1 VYSVIDRQTNGVKWT
16 WACRVLRQKKFNV
29 DTISD
34 TPPVA
39 GDLGLFR
46 VEQIGYH
53 ATLLLADSKKLRI
66 WPGDH
71 VVGVFGNRYATDA
84 YEAEV
89 TGTEDLSLLTA
100 GGMVGT
106 VKSRHQKM
114 ARPTTVTFVGFLNDD
129 DGCRINVKAA
139 TFRRARPREAV
150 RNLFLV
156 IGTAM
161 NSGKTTASTKL
172 VKGLVDQGRRVAGC
186 KLTGS
191 VSNRD
196 QDEML
201 SAGPLCAADF
211 SDYGFPSTY
220 LCSREE
226 LVALF
231 DTMLADVQRQSPE
244 ITIMEVADGFLQR
257 ETAMLLAEPAVRR
270 AVKGI
275 VVTADCAA
283 SALYGVEH
291 LRRLGYPVVAVSGAF
306 TSAPLFV
313 GEFRAHSDVPV
324 ASSAGNGS
332 DLARC
337 VAEIVG
343 PR

>member
-1 VYSVIDRQTNGVKWT
+1 MYSVIDRQTAGVKWT
-16 WACRVLRQKKFNV
+16 WACRVLRQKKFNLDAV
-29 DTISD
+29 SD

-53 ATLLLADSKKLRI
+53 ATLLLADNKKLRI

-89 TGTEDLSLLTA
+89 SGTADLSLLTA

-106 VKSRHQKM
+106 VKSKHQKM

-129 DGCRINVKAA
+129 DGNRINVKTT
-139 TFRRARPREAV
+139 TFRRAWPREPV

-172 VKGLVDQGRRVAGC
+172 VKALVDQGRRVAGC

-196 QDEML
+196 QDEMR
-201 SAGPLCAADF
+201 SAGPLCALDF

-226 LVALF
+226 LTALF
-231 DTMLADVQRQSPE
+231 DTMVADVQREDPE

-275 VVTADCAA
+275 VVTATCAA
-283 SALYGVEH
+283 SALYAVEH
-291 LRRLGYPVVAVSGAF
+291 LRQLCYPVVVVSGAF
-306 TSAPLFV
+306 TSAPLLV
-313 GEFRAHSDVPV
+313 EEFRAHSDVPV
-324 ASSAGNGS
+324 ASSVSDGV
-332 DLARC
+332 DLARR
-337 VAEIVG
+337 VGELVG